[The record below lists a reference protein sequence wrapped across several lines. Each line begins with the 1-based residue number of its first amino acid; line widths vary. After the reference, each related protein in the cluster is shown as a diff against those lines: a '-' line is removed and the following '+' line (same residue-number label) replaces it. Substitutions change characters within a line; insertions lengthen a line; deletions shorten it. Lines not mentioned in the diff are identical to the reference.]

1 MIKKVDYKWIALSCT
16 SIGALFSVLSG
27 TTLIIALPEI
37 MKDLNASIALIM
49 WVVMIYMFVL
59 TIFVPLVGRLA
70 DMIGRKKLYVSGF
83 MVFMLGSLLCGLS
96 RTGWQL
102 LSFRLVQSVG
112 GVLLESTSIP
122 IVADAFPRKE
132 LGKALGINGTVI
144 SVAAI
149 IGPILGGAL
158 ISIGWRF
165 IFFINI
171 PIGLV
176 GTIWAW
182 IQLKELNILPKKQKF
197 DFKGTILFS
206 VGILAFLLALT
217 LGGSIGW
224 LNIITIILFLAAVLL
239 IALFILVESKVDQP
253 MLDLRLFKAK
263 ILAFDYGSI
272 FLNGIARGSVT
283 FLLVF
288 YFQGVKGINPILSG
302 MLLAPFAAAI
312 MIISPISGWL
322 SDRYGSRLLS
332 SIGLLISA
340 IGLLGMMRIK
350 ASTTIMELI
359 IWMIIMGLGAGMFFA
374 PNTNS
379 IMSAVPIEKR
389 GIAAGVRI
397 MMFNA
402 GNIIS
407 IGLSL
412 AILSS
417 SISQE
422 AIQGLFIG
430 TQIGSRGIAV
440 SEFVSGL
447 RIAFTVSFA
456 FSLIASFMSYFRGK
470 LFHIQLQDW
479 WMQDEDH
486 LY

>member
-1 MIKKVDYKWIALSCT
+1 MIKRIDYKWIALSCT
-16 SIGALFSVLSG
+16 SIGALFSVLSS
-27 TTLIIALPEI
+27 TTLVIALPEI
-37 MKDLNASIALIM
+37 MKELKTSIALIM

-70 DMIGRKKLYVSGF
+70 DMIGRKKLYISGF
-83 MVFMLGSLLCGLS
+83 IVFMLGSLLCGLS
-96 RTGWQL
+96 RSGWQL
-102 LSFRLVQSVG
+102 LSFRLVQSAG
-112 GVLLESTSIP
+112 GVLLESSSVP
-122 IVADAFPRKE
+122 IVADAFPKRE

-158 ISIGWRF
+158 ISVGWRF

-171 PIGLV
+171 PIGLI

-182 IQLKELNILPKKQKF
+182 IQLKEMHTLPKHQKF

-206 VGILAFLLALT
+206 IGILAFLLALT

-224 LNIITIILFLAAVLL
+224 LNIITIILFLAAILL
-239 IALFILVESKVDQP
+239 IALFILVENKVDQP
-253 MLDLRLFKAK
+253 MLDLRLFKTK
-263 ILAFDYGSI
+263 ILAFAYTSI

-288 YFQGVKGINPILSG
+288 YFQGIKGINPILSG
-302 MLLAPFAAAI
+302 MLLAPFAASLMI
-312 MIISPISGWL
+312 MSPISGWL

-340 IGLLGMMRIK
+340 IGLLGMMWIK
-350 ASTTIMELI
+350 ASTTITELI
-359 IWMIIMGLGAGMFFA
+359 IWMVIIGLGGGMFFA

-430 TQIGSRGIAV
+430 TQVGSSGIAV
-440 SEFVSGL
+440 TEFVAGL
-447 RIAFTVSFA
+447 RIAFAVSFA
-456 FSLIASFMSYFRGK
+456 FSLIASFISYLRGK
-470 LFHIQLQDW
+470 KSNWNSDIASDS
-479 WMQDEDH
+479 
-486 LY
+486 

>member
-1 MIKKVDYKWIALSCT
+1 MRKRVEYKWIALSCT
-16 SIGALFSVLSG
+16 SIGALFSVLNS

-37 MKDLNASIALIM
+37 MKDLKTSMALIM
-49 WVVMIYMFVL
+49 WTVMIYMFVL

-83 MVFMLGSLLCGLS
+83 IVFMLGSLLCGLS
-96 RTGWQL
+96 RSGWQL
-102 LSFRLVQSVG
+102 LSFRFVQSVG
-112 GVLLESTSIP
+112 GVLLESSSVP
-122 IVADAFPRKE
+122 IVADAFPKRE

-158 ISIGWRF
+158 ITAGWRF

-171 PIGLV
+171 PIGIV
-176 GTIWAW
+176 GTVWAW
-182 IQLKELNILPKKQKF
+182 VQLKEINIMPKHQKF
-197 DFKGTILFS
+197 DFKGTIFFS

-224 LNIITIILFLAAVLL
+224 LNIITIILFASAVLF
-239 IALFILVESKVDQP
+239 IALFIFVENKVDQP
-253 MLDLRLFKAK
+253 MLDLRLFKSRL
-263 ILAFDYGSI
+263 LAFAYTSNL
-272 FLNGIARGSVT
+272 LNGIARGSVT

-288 YFQGVKGINPILSG
+288 YFQGIKGINPITSG
-302 MLLAPFAAAI
+302 MLLAPFAASLMI
-312 MIISPISGWL
+312 MSPISGWL
-322 SDRYGSRLLS
+322 SDKYGSRQLS

-340 IGLLGMMRIK
+340 IGLLGMVRIK
-350 ASTTIMELI
+350 ATTTILELI
-359 IWMIIMGLGAGMFFA
+359 IWMIVMGIGTGMFFA

-379 IMSAVPIEKR
+379 IMSAVPIERR

-397 MMFNA
+397 MMLNA
-402 GNIIS
+402 GSIIS
-407 IGLSL
+407 VGLAL

-422 AIQGLFIG
+422 ALQGLFVG
-430 TQIGSRGIAV
+430 TQVGSRGIAV

-447 RIAFTVSFA
+447 RIAFAISFV
-456 FSLIASFMSYFRGK
+456 FSLIAAFISYLPGGK
-470 LFHIQLQDW
+470 PEWQNDTVLDS
-479 WMQDEDH
+479 EKGK
-486 LY
+486 

>member
-1 MIKKVDYKWIALSCT
+1 M
-16 SIGALFSVLSG
+16 
-27 TTLIIALPEI
+27 
-37 MKDLNASIALIM
+37 
-49 WVVMIYMFVL
+49 
-59 TIFVPLVGRLA
+59 
-70 DMIGRKKLYVSGF
+70 
-83 MVFMLGSLLCGLS
+83 
-96 RTGWQL
+96 
-102 LSFRLVQSVG
+102 
-112 GVLLESTSIP
+112 
-122 IVADAFPRKE
+122 
-132 LGKALGINGTVI
+132 
-144 SVAAI
+144 
-149 IGPILGGAL
+149 
-158 ISIGWRF
+158 
-165 IFFINI
+165 
-171 PIGLV
+171 
-176 GTIWAW
+176 
-182 IQLKELNILPKKQKF
+182 PKKQKF

-239 IALFILVESKVDQP
+239 IALFILVENKVDQP

-407 IGLSL
+407 IGL
-412 AILSS
+412 
-417 SISQE
+417 
-422 AIQGLFIG
+422 
-430 TQIGSRGIAV
+430 
-440 SEFVSGL
+440 
-447 RIAFTVSFA
+447 
-456 FSLIASFMSYFRGK
+456 
-470 LFHIQLQDW
+470 
-479 WMQDEDH
+479 
-486 LY
+486 

>member
-1 MIKKVDYKWIALSCT
+1 MIKRVDYKWIALSCT

-37 MKDLNASIALIM
+37 MKDLKTSIALVM

-83 MVFMLGSLLCGLS
+83 MVFILGSLLCGLS
-96 RTGWQL
+96 RSGWQL
-102 LSFRLVQSVG
+102 LSYRIIQSVG
-112 GVLLESTSIP
+112 GVLLESSSVP
-122 IVADAFPRKE
+122 IIADAFPKRE
-132 LGKALGINGTVI
+132 LGKALGINGMII
-144 SVAAI
+144 SVAFV
-149 IGPILGGAL
+149 IGPILGGAIIPL
-158 ISIGWRF
+158 GWRF

-182 IQLKELNILPKKQKF
+182 IQLKELNILPKYQKF

-206 VGILAFLLALT
+206 IGILAFLLALT
-217 LGGSIGW
+217 FGGSIGW
-224 LNIITIILFLAAVLL
+224 LSIITIILFLATVLF
-239 IALFILVESKVDQP
+239 IFLFILVENKIKQP
-253 MLDLRLFKAK
+253 MLDLRLFKTK
-263 ILAFDYGSI
+263 ILAFAYTSNLLNGVSRGSI
-272 FLNGIARGSVT
+272 T

-288 YFQGVKGINPILSG
+288 YFQGIKGINPIISG
-302 MLLAPFAAAI
+302 MLLAPFATSLMI
-312 MIISPISGWL
+312 MSPISGWL
-322 SDRYGSRLLS
+322 SDRYGSRQLS

-350 ASTTIMELI
+350 AATTITELI
-359 IWMIIMGLGAGMFFA
+359 IWMVVMGLGSGMFFS

-402 GNIIS
+402 GSIIS
-407 IGLSL
+407 IGLAL

-422 AIQGLFIG
+422 AIQALFVG
-430 TQIGSRGIAV
+430 TQVGSKGIAI
-440 SEFVSGL
+440 SKFVSSL

-456 FSLIASFMSYFRGK
+456 FSLVAAFVSYLRGGK
-470 LFHIQLQDW
+470 SNWKSDVISDSE
-479 WMQDEDH
+479 EDK
-486 LY
+486 

>member
-1 MIKKVDYKWIALSCT
+1 MRKRVDYKWIALSCT

-37 MKDLNASIALIM
+37 MKDLKTSIALVM

-96 RTGWQL
+96 RSGWQL

-112 GVLLESTSIP
+112 GVLLESSSVP
-122 IVADAFPRKE
+122 IIADAFPKRE
-132 LGKALGINGTVI
+132 LGKALGINGMII
-144 SVAAI
+144 SVAFV
-149 IGPILGGAL
+149 IGPILGGA
-158 ISIGWRF
+158 IIPVGWRF

-171 PIGLV
+171 PIGLI

-182 IQLKELNILPKKQKF
+182 IQLKELNILPKHQKF

-217 LGGSIGW
+217 FGGSIGW

-239 IALFILVESKVDQP
+239 TALFILVENKVDQP
-253 MLDLRLFKAK
+253 MLDLRLFKTR
-263 ILAFDYGSI
+263 ILAFAYTSNL
-272 FLNGIARGSVT
+272 LNGVARGSVT

-288 YFQGVKGINPILSG
+288 YFQGIKGINPIISG
-302 MLLAPFAAAI
+302 MLLAPFAASLMI
-312 MIISPISGWL
+312 MSPISGWL
-322 SDRYGSRLLS
+322 SDRYGSRQLS

-340 IGLLGMMRIK
+340 IGLFGMMRIK
-350 ASTTIMELI
+350 AATTIMELI
-359 IWMIIMGLGAGMFFA
+359 IWMVVMGLGAGMFFA
-374 PNTNS
+374 PNTNL

-407 IGLSL
+407 IGLAL

-430 TQIGSRGIAV
+430 TQVGSNGIAV

-456 FSLIASFMSYFRGK
+456 FSLVASFISYLRGK
-470 LFHIQLQDW
+470 KSNWESDVILDS
-479 WMQDEDH
+479 EKGK
-486 LY
+486 

>member
-1 MIKKVDYKWIALSCT
+1 MTKKVDYKWIALSCT

-37 MKDLNASIALIM
+37 MKDLNAGIALIM

-96 RTGWQL
+96 RSGWQL
-102 LSFRLVQSVG
+102 LSFRFVQSVG
-112 GVLLESTSIP
+112 GVLLESSSIP

-149 IGPILGGAL
+149 IGPILGGVL
-158 ISIGWRF
+158 ISICWRF

-171 PIGLV
+171 PIGLI

-182 IQLKELNILPKKQKF
+182 IQLKELNILPKRQKF

-206 VGILAFLLALT
+206 FGILAFLLALT
-217 LGGSIGW
+217 IGGSIGW
-224 LNIITIILFLAAVLL
+224 LNIITIILFSAAILL
-239 IALFILVESKVDQP
+239 IALFIIVENKVDHP
-253 MLDLRLFKAK
+253 MLDLRLFKTK
-263 ILAFDYGSI
+263 ILAFSYISI

-283 FLLVF
+283 LLLVF
-288 YFQGVKGINPILSG
+288 YFQGIKGINPIISG
-302 MLLAPFAAAI
+302 MLLAPFAIAL

-350 ASTTIMELI
+350 VATTITELI
-359 IWMIIMGLGAGMFFA
+359 IWMIVMGLGAGMFFA
-374 PNTNS
+374 PNTNA
-379 IMSAVPIEKR
+379 IMGAVPIEKR

-407 IGLSL
+407 IGLTL

-417 SISQE
+417 SISRE

-430 TQIGSRGIAV
+430 TQVGSQGIAV
-440 SEFVSGL
+440 SEFISGL
-447 RIAFTVSFA
+447 RIAFGVSFA
-456 FSLIASFMSYFRGK
+456 FSLIAAIISYLRSK
-470 LFHIQLQDW
+470 KSDW
-479 WMQDEDH
+479 NSD
-486 LY
+486 LN